1 MKAYHLYTSYPMIL
15 KAIMILKFVEFILPL
30 PLSCWEIPFYPYCPN
45 APRWAPAAQ
54 WHYINKLVSNFTRA
68 NKKRRKVIPP
78 FNEFFPE
85 QLYLKNFQA
94 ASAFFRNF
102 LSCPPPTGRVPSD
115 TISTN
120 QFQISR
126 VNKKQGCLT
135 TKPSIFPFHAAHPP
149 LGTCGQV
156 ILGMSTN
163 QFQISRANKKK
174 TRMPAKSDTSF

>member
-1 MKAYHLYTSYPMIL
+1 M
-15 KAIMILKFVEFILPL
+15 
-30 PLSCWEIPFYPYCPN
+30 
-45 APRWAPAAQ
+45 
-54 WHYINKLVSNFTRA
+54 
-68 NKKRRKVIPP
+68 IPP

-156 ILGMSTN
+156 ILCQQTS
-163 QFQISRANKKK
+163 FKFPAQIKKK
-174 TRMPAKSDTSF
+174 QGCPPNLIPRFNEFFPDACLKRNLNETFPNGSTYSNILVQ

>member
-54 WHYINKLVSNFTRA
+54 WHYINTLVSNFTRA

-102 LSCPPPTGRVPSD
+102 LSCLPPTGRVPSD

-126 VNKKQGCLT
+126 
-135 TKPSIFPFHAAHPP
+135 
-149 LGTCGQV
+149 
-156 ILGMSTN
+156 
-163 QFQISRANKKK
+163 ANKKNK
-174 TRMPAKSDTSF
+174 DARQIWYLVLTSFFPDACLKRNLNETFSNGSTYIYVLCSNILVQ